1 MNGHLKSCSP
11 NGTPRISI
19 QPIQKSHAFNDPGQ
33 IQNDEKNSTWNT
45 FNKYPWWQIKKFFTK
60 KLIEM
65 DEFAVKQ
72 LLNRINVEETI
83 NELQREQMQLN
94 RMDLREKLRMR
105 HEATIDL

>member
-1 MNGHLKSCSP
+1 
-11 NGTPRISI
+11 
-19 QPIQKSHAFNDPGQ
+19 
-33 IQNDEKNSTWNT
+33 
-45 FNKYPWWQIKKFFTK
+45 
-60 KLIEM
+60 M